1 MYLCDLHSHSKISP
15 DSEAELLDTARAAIA
30 AGLSEF
36 CVTDHC
42 DLLDLDG
49 NPCASF
55 DWPAAR
61 AQFHTVRSALGD
73 KLTLRLGIEL
83 GSAPYDPAAARAIRG
98 LSRPDAA
105 AVPILAMSAN
115 AFAEDIAASRE
126 AGMNEHITK
135 PLDIPRL
142 MDALSRWLPETE
154 L

>member
-1 MYLCDLHSHSKISP
+1 MGLNGCD
-15 DSEAELLDTARAAIA
+15 
-30 AGLSEF
+30 
-36 CVTDHC
+36 
-42 DLLDLDG
+42 
-49 NPCASF
+49 
-55 DWPAAR
+55 
-61 AQFHTVRSALGD
+61 
-73 KLTLRLGIEL
+73 
-83 GSAPYDPAAARAIRG
+83 AARAIRG
-98 LSRPDAA
+98 LTRPDAA

>member
-1 MYLCDLHSHSKISP
+1 MDIQMPVMNGCD
-15 DSEAELLDTARAAIA
+15 
-30 AGLSEF
+30 
-36 CVTDHC
+36 
-42 DLLDLDG
+42 
-49 NPCASF
+49 
-55 DWPAAR
+55 
-61 AQFHTVRSALGD
+61 
-73 KLTLRLGIEL
+73 
-83 GSAPYDPAAARAIRG
+83 AARAIRG